1 MQLKVNSLEAMLE
14 HGGDSKTGRSATTI
28 LGDRESNHALIESLK
43 QEINRL
49 RADDFATKL
58 SVQSK

>member
-1 MQLKVNSLEAMLE
+1 MLE